1 MQKAFA
7 EKWRTL
13 DPSPEIAVEVLLSV
27 EDALEHAR
35 KLGGDNSGGQKQ
47 VNVLITG
54 SVHLVGRALGSL
66 EGVDAV

>member
-7 EKWRTL
+7 EEWRDL
-13 DPSPEIAVEVLLSV
+13 DASSETKIEVLASV
-27 EDALEHAR
+27 EDALWRAR
-35 KLGGDNSGGQKQ
+35 KLGDVKPGEQGE
-47 VNVLITG
+47 VHAFITG